1 MNRMGNSAR
10 AARRVDYGKIAVTKP
25 IGEIRCQKRES
36 NRKARIAPWNEKPK
50 SITPKSQRKPTK
62 KSPSTEEQGHH
73 AEDRFQGLIGGGNR
87 GIVRTPERSR
97 RRSASC
103 RGSARGSPPF
113 KSRVTGEKARRHTR
127 QAGERGMTGRAI
139 EAALLTWRE
148 CAARVSSAAGAARTC
163 QAGRTGC
170 AATHGA
176 RRPVSIW
183 RTATRHR
190 CMGGERDRPVSPPV
204 RLLCARYSA
213 CVTHCEAPPRRRRLL
228 LPCILAAALVPR
240 MLAVVLLGAAAGE
253 WAPRG
258 RRVRGGSRCPLS
270 PAGRREGA
278 RGREEEEA
286 VELAGI

>member
-10 AARRVDYGKIAVTKP
+10 AARRVEYGKIAVTKP

-190 CMGGERDRPVSPPV
+190 CMGGERTVPFP
-204 RLLCARYSA
+204 
-213 CVTHCEAPPRRRRLL
+213 
-228 LPCILAAALVPR
+228 LPCASCALDTARVLRTVRPHLVADGCFSHASSLPR
-240 MLAVVLLGAAAGE
+240 SSRACSLSCSSGPPLGSGHH
-253 WAPRG
+253 
-258 RRVRGGSRCPLS
+258 
-270 PAGRREGA
+270 
-278 RGREEEEA
+278 EEE
-286 VELAGI
+286 G